1 MPLGLP
7 IAIAAVFLAGFV
19 APALHRRWGDRIGIV
34 LGLVPLAAFAYFT
47 TLVPGVMAG
56 ESHRLVVPWVPS
68 LDLALTFYV
77 DGLSLLFLLIVSL
90 IGTFVV
96 WYATG
101 YLHGDRYLGRFLLYL
116 LAFMGAM
123 LGLVAADNL
132 VLLLVFWELTSITS
146 YLLIG
151 YYAHKP
157 ESRAAALQA
166 LLVTGMGGLALMA
179 GLILLGRIAGTFEIS
194 ELLQIDP
201 SVVTDSPLFPAT
213 LILILLGAFTKSAQ
227 FPFHFWLPNAMAA
240 PAPVSSFLHSAT
252 MVKAGVFLLARL
264 HPVLD
269 DHALWFAIVA
279 PVGAITMILGV
290 LLGLGQRDLK
300 KILAYSTLAVL
311 GTLVLLLGL
320 GTELAIK
327 ACLVYLLAH
336 ALYKAA
342 LFMAA
347 GAVDHETGTRDIETL
362 SGLRRTMPMTT
373 AAALIGGLSMAGI
386 PLFLGFVSKEY
397 FYKAL
402 LDADG
407 PPYLWEAL
415 GVGASIAMF
424 ALAIIAGIRPFWGKA
439 TGDTPKKPHEAPW
452 TMWIGPVILGLA
464 AIKFGLL
471 PGWPGD
477 YLVGPAVQA
486 VAATAYVPELKLWHG
501 FSTALMLSGVTV
513 IGGVALTF
521 FSGHFR
527 SATGIY
533 AAFATVGP
541 ERVYGFL
548 LKGLATVSAAQT
560 RVLQSGSLRNYLLTI
575 GGFTAALLIVRLPFT
590 PFSVDVSGMVAPSLL
605 GLTTCGLIIA
615 AAVATCL
622 AQNRFT
628 AIVTLG
634 VVGLGIAMLFF
645 IYSAPDLAMTQILVE
660 TLTVVLFVLAFLK
673 LPLMKPLSSK
683 RVMRFDAVIAIGFG
697 ALMTTLI
704 LIAYQFDPAMERISE
719 FMGEQSYPAAHG
731 RNVVNVILVDFRALD
746 TLGELIVLAIA
757 ALGIF
762 AMLRLK
768 SSSPAVGVQATTP
781 PVGEDP
787 AEALL
792 PSTNPVDPPNK
803 P

>member
-1 MPLGLP
+1 MEFGIL
-7 IAIAAVFLAGFV
+7 IAIGAVFAAGAV
-19 APALHRRWGDRIGIV
+19 APALHRRFGDTVGIV
-34 LGLVPLAAFAYFT
+34 LGLVPLAAFAYFV

-56 ESHRLVVPWVPS
+56 EPYRLVIPWVPS
-68 LDLALTFYV
+68 LDLSLTFFV

-101 YLHGDRYLGRFLLYL
+101 YLHGDKYLGRFLLYL

-132 VLLLVFWELTSITS
+132 ILLVVFWELTSITS

-151 YYAHKP
+151 YYADKP

-166 LLVTGMGGLALMA
+166 LLVTGLGGLALMA

-194 ELLQIDP
+194 ELLQLDP
-201 SVVTDSPLFPAT
+201 TLVTSSSLFPAT

-264 HPVLD
+264 HPLLD
-269 DHALWFAIVA
+269 DHRLWLAIVA
-279 PVGAITMILGV
+279 PVGAVTMIIGV

-347 GAVDHETGTRDIETL
+347 GSVDHETGSRDVEVL
-362 SGLRRTMPMTT
+362 GGLRRSMPLT
-373 AAALIGGLSMAGI
+373 ATAALIGALSMAGV

-407 PPYLWEAL
+407 PAYLWETL
-415 GVGASIAMF
+415 GVAASIMMF
-424 ALAIIAGIRPFWGKA
+424 ALAVTAGLRPFWGRSH
-439 TGDTPKKPHEAPW
+439 GDTPKKPHEAPW
-452 TMWIGPVILGLA
+452 TMWIGPLILGLA
-464 AIKFGLL
+464 AIKFGVL

-477 YLVGPAVQA
+477 YLIGPAVQA

-501 FSTALMLSGVTV
+501 FTTALLLSGVTV
-513 IGGVALTF
+513 VGGIALTLVA
-521 FSGHFR
+521 GRFR
-527 SATGIY
+527 SATNVY
-533 AAFATVGP
+533 AAFASVGP
-541 ERVYGFL
+541 ERLYGFL
-548 LKGLATVSAAQT
+548 LKALAAVSSTQT
-560 RVLQSGSLRNYLLTI
+560 RILQSGSLRRYVLTI
-575 GGFTAALLIVRLPFT
+575 GGFTSLLLLVRLPVT
-590 PFSVDVSGMVAPSLL
+590 PFNIEFSTMVTPSVL
-605 GLTTCGLIIA
+605 GLGTCALIVA

-628 AIVTLG
+628 AIITLG
-634 VVGLGIAMLFF
+634 VVGLGISILFF

-683 RVMRFDAVIAIGFG
+683 RTMTVDAFLAVGFG
-697 ALMTTLI
+697 TLMTILV
-704 LIAYQFDPAMERISE
+704 LIALHVDLPQPSISK
-719 FMGEQSYPAAHG
+719 FMGEQSYPAAYG

-746 TLGELIVLAIA
+746 TLGEITVLAIA

-768 SSSPAVGVQATTP
+768 SRKK
-781 PVGEDP
+781 ED
-787 AEALL
+787 
-792 PSTNPVDPPNK
+792 TQ
-803 P
+803 

>member
-1 MPLGLP
+1 MPTGLL
-7 IAIAAVFLAGFV
+7 IAIGAVFLAGAV
-19 APALHRRWGDRIGIV
+19 APFLHRRFGDAVGIV
-34 LGLVPLAAFAYFT
+34 LALVPLAAFAYFT
-47 TLVPGVMAG
+47 TLVPAVMAG
-56 ESHRLVVPWVPS
+56 EAHRLVIPWVPS

-101 YLHGDRYLGRFLLYL
+101 YLHGDPYLGRFLLYL

-132 VLLLVFWELTSITS
+132 ILLLVFWELTSITS

-151 YYAHKP
+151 YYADKP

-166 LLVTGMGGLALMA
+166 LLVTGLGGLALMA

-194 ELLQIDP
+194 ELLRIDP
-201 SVVTDSPLFPAT
+201 KIVTESPLFPAT

-269 DHALWFAIVA
+269 DHRLWLAIVA

-347 GAVDHETGTRDIETL
+347 GSVDHATGSRDVEL
-362 SGLRRTMPMTT
+362 LGGLRRTMPLT
-373 AAALIGGLSMAGI
+373 AIAALVGALSMAGI

-402 LDADG
+402 LAADG
-407 PPYLWEAL
+407 PSYLWEAL
-415 GVGASIAMF
+415 GVTASIAMF
-424 ALAIIAGIRPFWGKA
+424 ALAITAGLRPFWGKPN
-439 TGDTPKKPHEAPW
+439 GETPKKPHEAPW
-452 TMWIGPVILGLA
+452 TMWIGPIVLGLA
-464 AIKFGLL
+464 AIKFGIL

-477 YLVGPAVQA
+477 FLIGPAVQA
-486 VAATAYVPELKLWHG
+486 VAATSYPPDLKLWHG
-501 FSTALMLSGVTV
+501 FSTALLLSGVTV
-513 IGGVALTF
+513 VGGILLTVV
-521 FSGHFR
+521 SGRFR
-527 SATGIY
+527 SATKIY
-533 AAFATVGP
+533 AAFAAVGP
-541 ERVYGFL
+541 ERLYGFL
-548 LKGLATVSAAQT
+548 LQALATVSATQT
-560 RVLQSGSLRNYLLTI
+560 RILQSGSLRNYLLTI
-575 GGFTAALLIVRLPFT
+575 GGFTAALLLVRLPFT
-590 PFSVDVSGMVAPSLL
+590 PFTVNVSGMVTPSVL
-605 GLTTCGLIIA
+605 GLVTCGLIIA
-615 AAVATCL
+615 AAIATCL

-645 IYSAPDLAMTQILVE
+645 LYSAPDLAMTQILVE
-660 TLTVVLFVLAFLK
+660 ALTVVLFVLAFFR

-683 RVMRFDAVIAIGFG
+683 RVMSLDAVLATGFG
-697 ALMTTLI
+697 ALMTVLV
-704 LIAYQFDPAMERISE
+704 LVAYHFDPAKERISA
-719 FMGEQSYPAAHG
+719 FMGEQSYPAAYG

-746 TLGELIVLAIA
+746 TLGEITVLAIA

-768 SSSPAVGVQATTP
+768 SKKK
-781 PVGEDP
+781 ED
-787 AEALL
+787 A
-792 PSTNPVDPPNK
+792 
-803 P
+803 